1 MLRVLSSCYVHLHV
15 SILTMTY
22 RNHLNINID
31 SATSFLI
38 HFIRLKGDYLDT
50 DVFEIEDVDIQIL
63 LDTFLVH
70 IEGLLANN

>member
-1 MLRVLSSCYVHLHV
+1 M
-15 SILTMTY
+15 
-22 RNHLNINID
+22 NID